1 MDTKKTSLFASGL
14 FKSTYTSY
22 SSAKT
27 LQVSFVGMQAQEVAI
42 KPNLRVVLKSDTEV
56 LDEVVVTAVG
66 IKRAEKSLAY
76 SASQVKSEQIT
87 QTGDRSMLD
96 ALSGKI
102 AGVSISSS
110 SGAAGASTRVLLRGF
125 SSLNGSNQ
133 PLFVIDGVPVN
144 NETLQNSSDNQL
156 ANNTDFG
163 NGIND
168 INPNDIESM
177 TVLKGASAAALY
189 GSRAANGAIMIT
201 TKKGKSNDKMKI
213 DFVSNTT
220 FSRAGVLPEF
230 QNRYGQGWGFANS
243 LLENGSWGPK
253 LDGVERLWGHIVDG
267 EQLYKPYSAQKII

>member
-1 MDTKKTSLFASGL
+1 M
-14 FKSTYTSY
+14 

-27 LQVSFVGMQAQEVAI
+27 LRVSFVGMQTQEVAI
-42 KPNLRVVLKSDTEV
+42 KPNLRVVLKSDAEV

-87 QTGDRSMLD
+87 QAGDRSMLD

-102 AGVSISSS
+102 AGVSISSA

-144 NETLQNSSDNQL
+144 NETLQNSSGNQL
-156 ANNTDFG
+156 SNNTDFG

-189 GSRAANGAIMIT
+189 GSREIG
-201 TKKGKSNDKMKI
+201 
-213 DFVSNTT
+213 
-220 FSRAGVLPEF
+220 RAHV
-230 QNRYGQGWGFANS
+230 
-243 LLENGSWGPK
+243 
-253 LDGVERLWGHIVDG
+253 
-267 EQLYKPYSAQKII
+267 

>member
-1 MDTKKTSLFASGL
+1 MSIYVRVSCSEILCEFQTFKRITRVLFSTTYKTCSP
-14 FKSTYTSY
+14 
-22 SSAKT
+22 AKT

-201 TKKGKSNDKMKI
+201 TK
-213 DFVSNTT
+213 
-220 FSRAGVLPEF
+220 R
-230 QNRYGQGWGFANS
+230 
-243 LLENGSWGPK
+243 
-253 LDGVERLWGHIVDG
+253 ERVMTR
-267 EQLYKPYSAQKII
+267 